1 MTTTI
6 DQSFNKAKD
15 ALRQINNELFY
26 SELKEDLDVT
36 IKKLEKNYSNTAN
49 KLKSMDS
56 SVGKLVVDFE
66 ESFRAIRSDFV
77 DSSQSMLDSTKNELI
92 SLFEEQG
99 ENSNQVLDNFIELQK
114 RFLGVYQD
122 LDRLKSAQDKRLT
135 EFLDQQRIT
144 FEESTTLLKVQFND
158 LIEKQ
163 DSTSSERTR
172 ELNEAYEKFMTRL
185 KEEYQK
191 HILNLQEANQKHN
204 QLVTDK
210 LTTYQKELE
219 TNLSDSHESIIR
231 QYDHTHTQLAD
242 VESKLHVIQTEQKS
256 QFDQLVEKLADKDT
270 KDKRAHKLLL
280 GIGAGIAAL
289 QVVLVVLKFV
299 F

>member
-26 SELKEDLDVT
+26 TELKDDFEVT
-36 IKKLEKNYSNTAN
+36 IKKLEKNYSNTSN

-66 ESFRAIRSDFV
+66 ESFKGIRSDFI
-77 DSSQSMLDSTKNELI
+77 DSSHSMLESTKNELI

-114 RFLGVYQD
+114 RFLTVYQD
-122 LDRLKSAQDKRLT
+122 LDRLKNDQDKRFA

-144 FEESTTLLKVQFND
+144 FEESTTRLKVRFND

-163 DSTSSERTR
+163 DSTSSQRTQ

-185 KEEYQK
+185 KEEYRN
-191 HILNLQEANQKHN
+191 HISNLTEANQKHN
-204 QLVTDK
+204 QLVKDK

-219 TNLSDSHESIIR
+219 QNLSDSNESTTR
-231 QYDHTHTQLAD
+231 QYDNIHTQLAD
-242 VESKLHVIQTEQKS
+242 VESRLHTIQTEQKS
-256 QFDQLVEKLADKDT
+256 QFEQLVEQLANKDT
-270 KDKRAHKLLL
+270 KDKRTYKLLL
-280 GIGAGIAAL
+280 GMGAGIAAV